1 MAGPSDGEFAGIFVE
16 GPTLHDDTIHLA
28 DYDER
33 WAEWFAGEAT
43 RIRRALGDR
52 AVTLAHVGST
62 SVPGLAAKPT
72 IDIVMTVVDSAA
84 ETAYVPAL
92 EAAGYTLRVREPAW
106 FEHRLLKGPGPRV
119 NLHVFSAGCPEV
131 DRMIRFRDHLRANA
145 ADRQRYERTK
155 RELAA
160 KRWKYVQH
168 YADAKS
174 EVVAEIWTRID
185 ASSERPDPG
194 AAGTEPTTIV

>member
-1 MAGPSDGEFAGIFVE
+1 VAGPSDDEFAGIFVG
-16 GPTLHDDTIHLA
+16 GPTLHDDTIHLD

-33 WAEWFAGEAT
+33 WVEWFAGEAI

-52 AVTLAHVGST
+52 AVSIAHVGST

-72 IDIVMTVVDSAA
+72 VDIVMTVVDSAA

-145 ADRQRYERTK
+145 ADRQLYERTK
-155 RELAA
+155 RALAA
-160 KRWKYVQH
+160 KRWTYVQH

-174 EVVAEIWTRID
+174 DVVAKIWAQID
-185 ASSERPDPG
+185 P
-194 AAGTEPTTIV
+194 AAGPPNGQDDEPDDARP